1 MKALFYNV
9 ATSPTNLKYLDKTL
23 AITLVL
29 FFAGLFSSDI
39 AAQGHDGLFGNEWI
53 DYSQGKQYYKIKITQ
68 DGMYR
73 VSAGV
78 LQQSGVNVSSINI
91 SGIQLFNQGKEVPIQ
106 VETSGGTLNYIQF
119 YGKKNRG
126 DFDVHCYNDITDHF
140 NEEYSLYSD
149 TAAYFLTWGNTPS
162 TKHYT
167 TLGANLSNTPAKE
180 PFFMHSS
187 KLVYTSTWNEGLT
200 WQIHTELL
208 SKSTFE
214 QGEGFGSTLQQSF
227 NLTVPTAHPYP
238 NGPNAT
244 GAFKVFVPGQNAHS
258 LNIKSG
264 SNTYATH
271 NFNAWTTDKFTAPL
285 PSSIIQ
291 AGGTNLSL
299 QGANSSDRCYVAYAE
314 ITYAREFD
322 FDGNFIFP
330 FKMAAHNNRKY
341 LELDNVNT
349 TNANQNQFYLYD
361 LSNSLRIQCFYDAAN
376 NRLLTDLTPSSQDRE
391 FVLINEGNSNS
402 YIDVLAVSPIT
413 FRNFASSIFSP
424 TNYVIVTHPSLRSNS
439 SGGNPIFDYRAYR
452 QSTAGGSYVTA
463 EITIQELYDQF
474 AYGITLH
481 PLAIRHFAHFIK
493 QNWINPEYLYLI
505 GKGRVYKDI
514 RNNSFN
520 ALIPTFGY
528 PPSDHILMASVDS
541 DEPVIAVGRLSAST
555 GDQVST
561 YLQKIIDVEGERM
574 AAQTLADRGWTK
586 NILHLGGGKD
596 SYEQNIIRSR
606 LNGMEIIIENPSYG
620 GDVQSFFKTSTNPIQ
635 AAQSSYLDSLINSGI
650 SMLTFFG
657 HSSAN
662 SFDFNLDHPQNYSN
676 YKKYPLIMALGCY
689 GGTMFEQN
697 PLISEE
703 FIFEPRAGA
712 GVFLASSSAAA
723 LEALNQFSLQFYQG
737 ISSVHYSEG
746 ASKSVKRA
754 IGALENAGNYST
766 TNQMACHYMTYHG
779 DPAYQVS
786 NATHPDY
793 YIDQDLVSHS
803 PDIVTVQMNTFNL
816 EVDVYNIGRAL
827 DTVFN
832 IKVERIFP
840 DGTSAF
846 VTSQQ
851 VVAPYYNTKFTIPV
865 PIGANSLGI
874 NKFNIYIDSDNDI
887 DERPNPAAE
896 NNNEVI
902 QYAVA
907 ILSDAIVPIAPYE
920 FAIVPNTPI
929 TLKASTGNAF
939 ALSQTYALQIDTTE
953 YFNSPLMQQTTI
965 TQVGG
970 LVQWTPSMSYLD
982 STVYYWRV
990 SIDSTNASI
999 GYSWANSSF
1008 IHIAGSY
1015 PGWNQSHFFQYLK
1028 DDHTNI
1034 YIEEPDRKF
1043 KYINSIQ
1050 EVAVTTAMTPSV
1062 LHPENVAIYFN
1073 GSKLDKCRCPNRN
1086 GIYVSVIEP
1095 GSLNFW
1101 QIPGFSTQYGAINCD
1116 AAGRISPTFLF
1127 ETNGN
1132 NASAARDSLENF
1144 IANVIPDDH
1153 YVLVYTLNNALPIS
1167 WSPSLINAFKDEGV
1181 WYIDDWINNS
1191 TPTSSPQWAT
1201 FFKKGDSTYVHK
1213 NSVLAANPNDILTI
1227 SGPLEENW
1235 YQGFQTSTVIGPAN
1249 YWGAMYWDHDNR
1261 ANDEVNVEIYGLDAN
1276 QNTRTLLVGPTT
1288 NLSESLTAIDPVQY
1302 PYLELVWNTLDSID
1316 RTTPQLKYWRVT
1328 ADMVPEAALR
1338 PELFVSLDSSCIQ
1351 QGQEIKLDIA
1361 MENISALDMDSMLV
1375 KFEILGSGLVQYA
1388 RLDSLRTGDTLHA
1401 SVQFPTVNLQGSN
1414 HLLLVEI
1421 NPNSDQPE
1429 QYHFNN
1435 IGLAPFKVL
1444 QDGINPILDVTF
1456 DGVHILN
1463 KDIVSG
1469 TPEIVITLSDEN
1481 QYLGL
1486 DDLEDFSLIVR
1497 HPSFPNGEMFL
1508 SPATTDMQFYP
1519 ADPSKLD
1526 IENKAKIVIH
1536 PDLKSDGIYTLFVS
1550 AADKSGNNS
1559 GQLSYSVDFEVINK
1573 PSISNMLNYP
1583 NPFSTS
1589 TQFVFTLTGRELPNY
1604 MKIQILTV
1612 TGKVVREITQDELGT
1627 LRIGTNRTEYAWDG
1641 KDEYGDQLAN
1651 GVYLYRVITKR
1662 DGADYENYSN
1672 RTDYMFRQG
1681 FGKMYLMR

>member
-1 MKALFYNV
+1 MKPSFYNV
-9 ATSPTNLKYLDKTL
+9 ASSPINFKYLKKIL
-23 AITLVL
+23 PIALVL
-29 FFAGLFSSDI
+29 FFAGHSSNI
-39 AAQGHDGLFGNEWI
+39 LAQGHDGLFGNEWI
-53 DYSQGKQYYKIKITQ
+53 DYNKDYYKIKITQ

-78 LQQSGVNVSSINI
+78 LQQAGINVSSINT
-91 SGIQLFNQGKEVPIQ
+91 SGLQVFNQGKEVPIQ
-106 VETSGGTLNYIQF
+106 VETSGGTLTYVQF

-126 DFDVHCYNDITDHF
+126 DFDVNCYNNTAHHF

-167 TLGANLSNTPAKE
+167 TLGANLSVIPAKE
-180 PFFMHSS
+180 PFFMHTS

-200 WQIHTELL
+200 WQIHTERL

-214 QGEGFGSTLQQSF
+214 EGEGFGSSLQQSF
-227 NLTVPTAHPYP
+227 SLTVPTAHPYP

-244 GAFKVFVPGQNAHS
+244 GAFKVFAPGQNSHT

-264 SNTYATH
+264 NNTYATH
-271 NFNAWTTDKFTAPL
+271 NFSAWKTGKFTASI

-291 AGGTNLSL
+291 AGNTNLSL
-299 QGANSSDRCYVAYAE
+299 QGSANSSDQYHVAYAE
-314 ITYAREFD
+314 ITYAREFN
-322 FDGNFIFP
+322 FDGSYIFP
-330 FKMAAHNNRKY
+330 FTMPAHNSRKY
-341 LELDNVNT
+341 IELNDVNT
-349 TNANQNQFYLYD
+349 TNANQQQFYLYD
-361 LSNSLRIQCFYDAAN
+361 LTNSLRIQCFYNSSN
-376 NRLLTDLTPSSQDRE
+376 NLVLTDLTPSAQERE
-391 FVLINEGNSNS
+391 LVLINEGNSNS
-402 YIDVLAVSPIT
+402 YINVLAIKPVT

-424 TNYVIVTHPSLRSNS
+424 TNYVIITHPSLRSNS

-452 QSTAGGSYVTA
+452 QSMAGGNYVTA
-463 EITIQELYDQF
+463 EINIQELYDQF

-493 QNWINPEYLYLI
+493 QNWINPEYVYLI

-514 RNNSFN
+514 RNSSFN

-528 PPSDHILMASVDS
+528 PPSDHILMGSINS
-541 DEPVIAVGRLSAST
+541 DEPSIAVGRLSAST

-574 AAQTLADRGWTK
+574 APQTLAARGWTK

-596 SYEQNIIRSR
+596 SYEQGIIRNR
-606 LNGMEIIIENPSYG
+606 LNGMETIIENPSYG

-737 ISSVHYSEG
+737 ISTIHYNEG
-746 ASKSVKRA
+746 AAKSVKRA
-754 IGALENAGNYST
+754 IGTLENATSYST
-766 TNQMACHYMTYHG
+766 VNQMACHYMTYHG

-786 NATHPDY
+786 TASHPDY
-793 YIDQDLVSHS
+793 YIDRNLVSHS
-803 PDIVTVQMNTFNL
+803 PDIVTEQMNTFNL
-816 EVDVYNIGRAL
+816 EIDVYNIGRAM

-840 DGTSAF
+840 DGSTAF

-851 VVAPYYNTKFTIPV
+851 VIAPYYNTKFTVPV
-865 PIGANSLGI
+865 PIGTNSLGI
-874 NKFNIYIDSDNDI
+874 NKFNIYVDSDNDV

-896 NNNEVI
+896 NNNDVI
-902 QYAVA
+902 EYVVA
-907 ILSDAIVPIAPYE
+907 ILSDAIVPIIPYE
-920 FAIVPNTPI
+920 FAIVPDAPI
-929 TLKASTGNAF
+929 VLKASTGNAF

-970 LVQWTPSMSYLD
+970 LVQWTPNMSYLD

-990 SIDSTNASI
+990 SVDSTNASV
-999 GYSWANSSF
+999 GYSWAGSSF
-1008 IHIAGSY
+1008 IYIDGSY

-1028 DDHTNI
+1028 DDHTNL
-1034 YIEEPDRKF
+1034 YIEEPDREF

-1050 EVAVTTAMTPSV
+1050 EITATTAITPTI
-1062 LHPENVAIYFN
+1062 LHPENVAVYFN
-1073 GSKLDKCRCPNRN
+1073 GSKIDKCRCPNKN
-1086 GIYVSVIEP
+1086 GIYVSVLEP
-1095 GSLNFW
+1095 GTLNLW
-1101 QIPGFSTQYGAINCD
+1101 QNPGNSTKYGAINCD
-1116 AAGRISPTFLF
+1116 AAGRISSTFLF
-1127 ETNGN
+1127 ETNGA
-1132 NASAARDSLENF
+1132 NASVTRDSLEEF
-1144 IANVIPDDH
+1144 ITNVIPDDH

-1191 TPTSSPQWAT
+1191 TPTSSPPWAT
-1201 FFKKGDSTYVHK
+1201 FFKKGDSTYTHK
-1213 NSVLAANPNDILTI
+1213 NSVLAANVNDILTI
-1227 SGPLEENW
+1227 SGPLEEYW
-1235 YQGFQTSTVIGPAN
+1235 YQGFQTSTTIGPAN
-1249 YWGAMYWDHDNR
+1249 YWGAMYWDHDNMP
-1261 ANDEVNVEIYGLDAN
+1261 NDEVNVEIYGLDIN

-1288 NLSESLTAIDPVQY
+1288 NLSESLTGIDPVQY
-1302 PYLELVWNTLDSID
+1302 PYLELVWNTLDSVD
-1316 RTTPQLKYWRVT
+1316 RSAPQLKYWRVT

-1361 MENISALDMDSMLV
+1361 MENISSLDMDSMLV
-1375 KFEILGSGLVQYA
+1375 KFEILGSGLVQYV
-1388 RLDSLRTGDTLHA
+1388 RLDSLKESDTLHA
-1401 SVQFPTVNLQGSN
+1401 SVQFPTVNLQGAN
-1414 HLLLVEI
+1414 QLLLVEI

-1429 QYHFNN
+1429 LYHFNN

-1486 DDLEDFSLIVR
+1486 DDLEDFSLVIR
-1497 HPSFPNGEMFL
+1497 HSSFPNGEMLL

-1526 IENKAKIVIH
+1526 IENKAKIIIH

-1627 LRIGTNRTEYAWDG
+1627 LRIGTNKTEYAWDG